1 MFFKRLKI
9 ILISFFFL
17 GFVENSYSIEP
28 SDFVQL
34 TVNKASDALNSNFT
48 KEKKIEMLKTIA
60 KETVDIRGIGFYT
73 LGSHKKNITDNQKKD
88 ESVLKNVKT
97 ILLDNPGND
106 EILLEIFTK
115 GVVVKMDWSLVK
127 VALDTELIENLR
139 TILGDN
145 GTTRI
150 VED

>member
-48 KEKKIEMLKTIA
+48 KEKKIEMLKIIA

-73 LGSHKKNITDNQKKD
+73 LGSHRKNITDDQKGHDVRVPYLNK
-88 ESVLKNVKT
+88 
-97 ILLDNPGND
+97 
-106 EILLEIFTK
+106 
-115 GVVVKMDWSLVK
+115 
-127 VALDTELIENLR
+127 
-139 TILGDN
+139 LGPLSN
-145 GTTRI
+145 EFCLYQSHG
-150 VED
+150 